1 MQPNGIITLLTDFGL
16 RDGYVAV
23 MKGVILGIAP
33 QARLVDITHE
43 IMPQAIGEASYVL
56 QAASRYFPP
65 GTIHVVVVDPG
76 VGSERRAIAVATP
89 NACFV
94 APDNGVLAPVI
105 DEAQA
110 RSGGGVQIVE
120 LTERRFWLPEI
131 STTFHGRDIFAPVG
145 AHLLCGTEL
154 QALGRPLDRIEPAV
168 MAAPQLR
175 GQAILEGQILHVD
188 RFGNCITNITARDLE
203 EYGIGRSLSVE
214 IAGDRVAGLY
224 LTYSTGPIGIPMA
237 LISSS
242 GHLEVAVCNGNAA
255 QALGV
260 TAGDRLRV
268 VPERSG

>member
-1 MQPNGIITLLTDFGL
+1 MQPNGTITLLTDFGL

-33 QARLVDITHE
+33 QVRLVDITHE

-56 QAASRYFPP
+56 QSAYRYFPP

-76 VGSERRAIAVATP
+76 VGSQRRAIAVATP
-89 NACFV
+89 DACFV

-105 DEAQA
+105 DEVRA
-110 RSGGGVQIVE
+110 RSGGGVQVVE

-131 STTFHGRDIFAPVG
+131 SATFHGRDIFAPVA

-154 QALGRPLDRIEPAV
+154 QMLGRPLDRIEPAV
-168 MAAPQLR
+168 MAAPQPQ
-175 GQAILEGQILHVD
+175 GPATLEGQILHVD
-188 RFGNCITNITARDLE
+188 RFGNCITNITVSDLE
-203 EYGIGRSLSVE
+203 EYGIGRKLSVE
-214 IAGDRVAGLY
+214 IAGDRVSGLY
-224 LTYSTGPIGIPMA
+224 PTYSMGPIGIPMA

-255 QALGV
+255 KALGV
-260 TAGDRLRV
+260 TGGDRLRV
-268 VPERSG
+268 TPERPR